1 MEPSDQAI
9 LVTHQ
14 PMWLADWFHEKA
26 GCHNLRQL
34 VRCHLRGRARIHLAG
49 KVLPNDPV
57 PSELRQACIMTQ
69 TAFTI
74 SQHPLLCKRRCYHRS
89 HRIKHILKQLNTL
102 PL

>member
-1 MEPSDQAI
+1 MKPGDQAI

-49 KVLPNDPV
+49 KVLPEGPV
-57 PSELRQACIMTQ
+57 PSELWQAGNMTQ
-69 TAFTI
+69 TAT
-74 SQHPLLCKRRCYHRS
+74 SGQHVLLCKRHCYHRS
-89 HRIKHILKQLNTL
+89 HRIKRILKHLNT
-102 PL
+102 